1 MKKHTKFIILAL
13 VTVFVTGCSA
23 WPDQKPAPEPE
34 PEIVKVPE
42 APAVTAIEA
51 TNAIL
56 AAGEAIRN
64 VEQRGN
70 LWPETSGMLEK
81 ANEAMN
87 KKEYKDARDLA
98 NTAREQAET
107 ALVESYRSD
116 ALSIIKT
123 LRADYMDRMSLE
135 QQESLSSADFALNSG
150 KEKDAYETVAGIMND
165 LKEQMAAEAAMP
177 KPEPEMASYTVN
189 RNDTLWDIA
198 AKPEVYGNVDMWPLL
213 WKANKETIKRPDDI
227 AVGMTLAIDRAA
239 TKEAVDA
246 AIVFSKLRGAES
258 LGPVDTFDQQY
269 LGK

>member
-1 MKKHTKFIILAL
+1 
-13 VTVFVTGCSA
+13 
-23 WPDQKPAPEPE
+23 
-34 PEIVKVPE
+34 
-42 APAVTAIEA
+42 
-51 TNAIL
+51 
-56 AAGEAIRN
+56 
-64 VEQRGN
+64 
-70 LWPETSGMLEK
+70 
-81 ANEAMN
+81 
-87 KKEYKDARDLA
+87 
-98 NTAREQAET
+98 
-107 ALVESYRSD
+107 
-116 ALSIIKT
+116 
-123 LRADYMDRMSLE
+123 MSLE

-150 KEKDAYETVAGIMND
+150 QEKDAYETVAGIMND